1 MYHYTDGG
9 LRNVWLENGYEVKKT
24 PYGEGIAFHD
34 LDGLTMTICL
44 ALTDK
49 VGVLTGTEFRYV
61 RSAGM
66 MLSQPA
72 HWESSWALTVNP
84 SRVGRKP
91 AKYRAGLT
99 NSLAFCT
106 WHTPKVT
113 SPLIGLLN
121 ASKPLSVWLS
131 KGSSSK
137 SSKAAG
143 RRPSMKKT
151 PFSVKNRRQLLRR
164 FDPQQFVD
172 IHAPMNH
179 FNSGSVD
186 AKRLG

>member
-72 HWESSWALTVNP
+72 LGKLMGIDGQSIARWEKTGKVPRWADKLARLLYLAHAQGNEPIKRAVERIKTVERLVKQKIVIKEQRGHW
-84 SRVGRKP
+84 
-91 AKYRAGLT
+91 
-99 NSLAFCT
+99 
-106 WHTPKVT
+106 TPT
-113 SPLIGLLN
+113 LYEEDAI
-121 ASKPLSVWLS
+121 LS
-131 KGSSSK
+131 
-137 SSKAAG
+137 
-143 RRPSMKKT
+143 
-151 PFSVKNRRQLLRR
+151 
-164 FDPQQFVD
+164 
-172 IHAPMNH
+172 
-179 FNSGSVD
+179 
-186 AKRLG
+186 